1 MILITSDVFRTR
13 TLLEKLINNSKLDLF
28 AKIVHESFSV
38 FTSSV
43 ILDV

>member
-1 MILITSDVFRTR
+1 MILITSDVFR